1 MHHYRK
7 TYKQGYNKLKTLDK
21 QQEVC
26 TYCNDP
32 TFKKRTV
39 KETDTMR
46 LIYIRTKYDIFE
58 GRPVEDHFMIVPKR
72 HIESLGESTEQEKL
86 ELLMLVSEYE
96 IKGFNV
102 YMRGAGSVSR
112 SVEHQHTHLIKLKE
126 KRTKFLLYIAK
137 PYHLLQR

>member
-7 TYKQGYNKLKTLDK
+7 TYKQGYDKLKALDS
-21 QQEVC
+21 QQAGC

-32 TFKKRTV
+32 TFEKRTV
-39 KETDTMR
+39 EQTDTMR

-58 GRPVEDHFMIVPKR
+58 GRPVQEHYMIVPKR
-72 HIESLGESTEQEKL
+72 HVETLNDFTDQEKIDMTTL
-86 ELLMLVSEYE
+86 AGKYE
-96 IKGFNV
+96 AKGFNV
-102 YMRGAGSVSR
+102 YMRGVKSVSR